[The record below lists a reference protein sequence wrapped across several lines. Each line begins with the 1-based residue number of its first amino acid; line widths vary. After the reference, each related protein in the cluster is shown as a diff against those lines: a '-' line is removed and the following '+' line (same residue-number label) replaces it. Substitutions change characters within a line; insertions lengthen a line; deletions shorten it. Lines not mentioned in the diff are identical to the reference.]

1 MKAPHAGG
9 RRQEEQSPVQ
19 SGPFRRGAG
28 IVALVLA
35 LTALHQWI
43 GSATHLGHAAHVL
56 LTTADLLVILAA
68 GLWLGPSGGLV
79 VGVGVALLSMV
90 PAWSV
95 REAALAARGDWS
107 GSAAVYLAAG
117 CAVGLL
123 VGLRDLERARAAR
136 RERLRRRESSIRA
149 ITSLAAALGAR
160 DRYTRQHCERV
171 ARLAAATGRE
181 LGVASEEIEELR
193 LAGAVHDLGKVGVPD
208 DVLRRP
214 GELTEAQRREMER
227 HPSLAAE
234 ILRHLEDADRLAEI
248 VQDHH
253 ECPDGTGYP
262 RGLRE
267 GQIGQA
273 ACILRV
279 ADVYAALTELR
290 PYKASFTPG
299 RAIMLMASMSGRKLD
314 ARAFEA
320 LCGALAAGADEPSEV
335 REEAAKPLAPPAP
348 APG

>member
-1 MKAPHAGG
+1 MKTTHAED
-9 RRQEEQSPVQ
+9 RQQAGASPVQ
-19 SGPFRRGAG
+19 LGRFVRGAA
-28 IVALVLA
+28 IVALLLA

-43 GSATHLGHAAHVL
+43 GAATHLEHAGHVL
-56 LTTADLLVILAA
+56 LTAADLLVILAA
-68 GLWLGPSGGLV
+68 GLWLGPSGGLA
-79 VGVGVALLSMV
+79 VGVGVALLSMA

-107 GSAAVYLAAG
+107 GSAAAG

-123 VGLRDLERARAAR
+123 VGLRDRERAGIAR

-149 ITSLAAALGAR
+149 ITSLAAALGVR

-181 LGVASEEIEELR
+181 LGVAPEEIEELR

-234 ILRHLEDADRLAEI
+234 ILRHLEDGDRLAEI

-279 ADVYAALTELR
+279 ADVYAALTEAR
-290 PYKASFTPG
+290 PYKDRFTPE
-299 RAIMLMASMSGRKLD
+299 RAIVLMASMSGRKLD
-314 ARAFEA
+314 ARVFEA
-320 LCGALAAGADEPSEV
+320 LCGALAAGADEATEV
-335 REEAAKPLAPPAP
+335 REEATKPLAPPAP
-348 APG
+348 ASI

>member
-1 MKAPHAGG
+1 MKTKLAEG
-9 RRQEEQSPVQ
+9 RRQEGASPAQ
-19 SGPFRRGAG
+19 SGRIVRGAA

-35 LTALHQWI
+35 LTVLHQWM
-43 GSATHLGHAAHVL
+43 GSATHLEHAAHVL
-56 LTTADLLVILAA
+56 LTAADLLVILAA
-68 GLWLGPSGGLV
+68 GLWLGPFGGLA
-79 VGVGVALLSMV
+79 VGVGVALLTMA

-107 GSAAVYLAAG
+107 GAAAVYLAAG

-123 VGLRDLERARAAR
+123 VWLRDLERARAAR

-149 ITSLAAALGAR
+149 ITSLATALGVR

-171 ARLAAATGRE
+171 ASLAAATGRE
-181 LGVASEEIEELR
+181 LGVASEELEDLR

-234 ILRHLEDADRLAEI
+234 ILRHLEEGDRLAEI

-279 ADVYAALTELR
+279 ADVYAALTEAR
-290 PYKASFTPG
+290 PYKASLPPE
-299 RAIMLMASMSGRKLD
+299 RAIVLMASMSGRKLD

-320 LCGALAAGADEPSEV
+320 LCGALAAGADEAPEV
-335 REEAAKPLAPPAP
+335 GEEAARPLAPPAP
-348 APG
+348 ATI